1 MDNFGH
7 QFKRTG
13 GLLFSPVE
21 PYPLY
26 FLLFQTQNL
35 CYTKDNHVLI
45 RSSISWQKTIIM
57 MPQVLPSWKA

>member
-26 FLLFQTQNL
+26 YRVKFLS
-35 CYTKDNHVLI
+35 VE
-45 RSSISWQKTIIM
+45 
-57 MPQVLPSWKA
+57 

>member
-1 MDNFGH
+1 MDNFGR

-35 CYTKDNHVLI
+35 
-45 RSSISWQKTIIM
+45 
-57 MPQVLPSWKA
+57 